1 MAKGK
6 GKSSNL
12 VAKPSGNLGDSGIR
26 DGLHGMP
33 SGLYHTADS
42 LANGPR
48 GTFVSRFGPP
58 GDPTKKQGNIH
69 ETTGD
74 RGDAIG
80 IGRAPKL
87 LNTMQ
92 SSRQRSNARS

>member
-1 MAKGK
+1 MAKKSGK
-6 GKSSNL
+6 NTITAHVTG
-12 VAKPSGNLGDSGIR
+12 GLGDGGVR

-58 GDPTKKQGNIH
+58 GDPERKQGNIH
-69 ETTGD
+69 ETQAD
-74 RGDAIG
+74 RGDAMG

-87 LNTMQ
+87 LTTMQ
-92 SSRQRSNARS
+92 ASRQRSNARS